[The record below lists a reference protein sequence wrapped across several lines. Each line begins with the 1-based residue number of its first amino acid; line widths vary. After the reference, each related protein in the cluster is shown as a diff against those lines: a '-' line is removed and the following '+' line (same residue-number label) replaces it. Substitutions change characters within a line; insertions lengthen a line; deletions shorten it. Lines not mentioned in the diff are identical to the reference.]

1 MREGGKGM
9 ILSSG
14 LLFQKSFKGLS
25 EDTLGVSRPTVF
37 PPAVACLFFLVLFE
51 LMIFTRQTG
60 FDYHKLSPRFAG
72 FVGFLWFF
80 KLLAMGVPIFNESRI
95 HFGYNF
101 SLTINSLKIV

>member
-1 MREGGKGM
+1 MSR
-9 ILSSG
+9 G
-14 LLFQKSFKGLS
+14 LFFQKFFEGLY

-37 PPAVACLFFLVLFE
+37 PPAVTRLFFSVLFE

-80 KLLAMGVPIFNESRI
+80 ELLEMGVQIFNESRI

-101 SLTINSLKIV
+101 SLTINSFKIV

>member
-9 ILSSG
+9 ILPSG

-37 PPAVACLFFLVLFE
+37 LSAVTRFFFSIQFQ

-80 KLLAMGVPIFNESRI
+80 EI
-95 HFGYNF
+95 
-101 SLTINSLKIV
+101 